1 MGNKKKPD
9 LLLYF
14 LLIGLLITVVVFVV
28 TSGIVGPQLDIGFK
42 SNPDGTFT
50 ITMTGIS
57 EIIVAC
63 AFAVG
68 ILYRYTR
75 KK

>member
-1 MGNKKKPD
+1 

-14 LLIGLLITVVVFVV
+14 LLIGLLITLVLFAV
-28 TSGIVGPQLDIGFK
+28 TSGIVGPQLDIGIHT
-42 SNPDGTFT
+42 NPDGTVT
-50 ITMTGIS
+50 ITLTGYS

-63 AFAVG
+63 AFAAG